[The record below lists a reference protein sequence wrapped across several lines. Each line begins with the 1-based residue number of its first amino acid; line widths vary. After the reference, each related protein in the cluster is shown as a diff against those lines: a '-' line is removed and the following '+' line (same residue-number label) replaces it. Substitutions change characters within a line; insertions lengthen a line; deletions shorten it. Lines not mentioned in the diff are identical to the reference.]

1 MAFDFEKFHKF
12 GPAAFVLKAIIAAV
26 IADVVLLS
34 FILLRR
40 GYRRWYFA
48 KRDARVIEIRRQW
61 DAVIRGDIPFE
72 TWRNNPRDC
81 QIVESMALDAFE
93 LAGSAESAQILKFLR
108 ASGLIAKCTFE
119 ARRYKGW
126 RRREALV
133 ALGRTRAP
141 EAIPVLTEG
150 LRDRDPETRMAA
162 LRGLERMACPES
174 AKGILNWIS
183 EAGLTLPALPV
194 QSALLQCCAEQPQ
207 LLIPHL
213 RHSDA
218 AVREVLARVLGE
230 VATPAVANDLL
241 QFVDDDLAELRA
253 AAARA
258 LSQSKPH
265 LALGS
270 LTQLAQDPVWF
281 VRLRAIVSLG
291 ELRSQSAIPI
301 LLRGLT
307 DSKRLVRVRAAE
319 ALLKMDSD
327 QVAIFESV
335 VATKDRYGIDAYLTG
350 LDNCG
355 AGAAL
360 KTRLMQ
366 LPTTPA
372 RNALLEMLN
381 ERMLPTALSVPQ
393 EIGSAKTAAAGV

>member
-1 MAFDFEKFHKF
+1 MAFAFEKFHKF

-26 IADVVLLS
+26 IADVLLLS

-61 DAVIRGDIPFE
+61 DALVRGDVPFE
-72 TWRNNPRDC
+72 QWRQNPRDC

-93 LAGSAESAQILKFLR
+93 LANSVESAKLLKFLR

-141 EAIPVLTEG
+141 EAIPVLTEA
-150 LRDRDPETRMAA
+150 LRDRDPETRMSA

-174 AKGILNWIS
+174 AKGILSWIS
-183 EAGLTLPALPV
+183 ETGLTVPALPV

-258 LSQSKPH
+258 LSQSQPH

-291 ELRSQSAIPI
+291 ELRNQSAIPI

-319 ALLKMDSD
+319 ALLKLDSD

-335 VATKDRYGIDAYLTG
+335 VSTKDRYGIDAYLTG

-355 AGAAL
+355 AAAAL
-360 KTRLMQ
+360 KNRLMQ

-381 ERMLPTALSVPQ
+381 ERLLPTAISVPQ
-393 EIGSAKTAAAGV
+393 ETASAAAAGI